1 MKKLSDLTK
10 KNEKTR
16 AVDRLFGGI
25 NMTWPNVI
33 ILAVL
38 SAVATA
44 VFLTVPFFK
53 NTSFERTGVTFEF
66 WIFLAILIIANCKK
80 ALEAAFKTFVFFL
93 VSQPLIYLFQ
103 VPFSWMGWTIFKYYP
118 LWFLI
123 TLLTFPG
130 ALIGW
135 FITKRNILSAFILAP
150 VNAFL
155 LYTAYIAVRT
165 CVASF
170 PRLIV
175 TAAFCV
181 LQVILYTH
189 AFMPKIRQKM
199 IGFLIPLVV
208 AAAIA
213 VIGFVTPVK
222 ALVTVPGRETFSDSA
237 SIEVEDESV
246 ADVKFADRISARVS
260 IYGKKPGETVFFVK
274 DGDDVYAY
282 TVTVSDNNGFK
293 SISVA
298 PFDENNEENA
308 GENFNGS
315 TGGSA
320 ANP

>member
-1 MKKLSDLTK
+1 M
-10 KNEKTR
+10 
-16 AVDRLFGGI
+16 DRLFGGI
-25 NMTWPNVI
+25 NMTWPKVI
-33 ILAVL
+33 VLAVL

-44 VFLTVPFFK
+44 VFLTVPFFE
-53 NTSFERTGVTFEF
+53 NTSFERTGVTIEF

-93 VSQPLIYLFQ
+93 VSQPLVYLFQ
-103 VPFSWMGWTIFKYYP
+103 VPFSWMGWSIFKYYP

-135 FITKRNILSAFILAP
+135 FITKRNTLSAFILAP
-150 VNAFL
+150 VNAYL

-165 CVASF
+165 CVSSF

-175 TAAFCV
+175 TAAICV

-199 IGFLIPLVV
+199 IGFLIPLAV

-213 VIGFVTPVK
+213 IIGFVTPVK

-246 ADVKFADRISARVS
+246 AEVKFADRISARVS
-260 IYGKKPGETVFFVK
+260 IYGKKTGETVFFVK

-298 PFDENNEENA
+298 PVDEKTEENT
-308 GENFNGS
+308 GENVNGS

-320 ANP
+320 GNP

>member
-1 MKKLSDLTK
+1 M
-10 KNEKTR
+10 
-16 AVDRLFGGI
+16 DRLFGGI

-246 ADVKFADRISARVS
+246 AEVKFADRISARVS